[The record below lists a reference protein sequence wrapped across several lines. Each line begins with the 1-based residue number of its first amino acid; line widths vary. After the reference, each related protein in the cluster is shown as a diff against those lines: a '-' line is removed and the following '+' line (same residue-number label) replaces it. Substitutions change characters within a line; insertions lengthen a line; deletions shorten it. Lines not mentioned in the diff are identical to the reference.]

1 MKKKNFK
8 YVTIITL
15 TIIAII
21 SSLFFPIKSEAARIY
36 ASNNK
41 MEKGSIIRLNL
52 YFYYGKDK
60 TKWSVSNKKAKIVSK
75 GKKWCK
81 IEARKTGTVYVM
93 CKIGE
98 KEIKKKITIKPKC
111 RITYENYKKIE
122 YGMALV
128 DVNFILDDSE
138 EVYHS
143 FSHLYQEYNDYLQ
156 MQREYGGMED
166 ECYLEQVEY
175 VWRNPWNGHK
185 IYATFND
192 GVLIDKSYF

>member
-1 MKKKNFK
+1 MKK
-8 YVTIITL
+8 IIVSTV
-15 TIIAII
+15 
-21 SSLFFPIKSEAARIY
+21 LFIFVLAFGINTGANSKAAQLYTNSKKIQNGKK
-36 ASNNK
+36 AK
-41 MEKGSIIRLNL
+41 IEL

-60 TKWSVSNKKAKIVSK
+60 IKWSVSNKKAKIVSK

-81 IEARKTGTVYVM
+81 IEAKKTGTVYVM
-93 CKIGE
+93 CKIG
-98 KEIKKKITIKPKC
+98 KRVIKKKITIKPKC
-111 RITYENYKKIE
+111 RITYENYQKIE

-128 DVNFILDDSE
+128 DVNLILDDSE
-138 EVYHS
+138 EVYRS
-143 FSHLYQEYNDYLQ
+143 FSHSYQEYNDYLQ

-175 VWRNPWNGHK
+175 VWINPWNGHK

>member
-1 MKKKNFK
+1 
-8 YVTIITL
+8 
-15 TIIAII
+15 
-21 SSLFFPIKSEAARIY
+21 
-36 ASNNK
+36 
-41 MEKGSIIRLNL
+41 
-52 YFYYGKDK
+52 
-60 TKWSVSNKKAKIVSK
+60 
-75 GKKWCK
+75 
-81 IEARKTGTVYVM
+81 M

-185 IYATFND
+185 IDATFND